1 MKKKKINLKVKKKGE
16 SRGWLKNLM
25 TIFFVLALFIFA
37 YASFYFI
44 YFEGKFYP
52 GFKMGEISLQ
62 GKTYQEVN
70 ELINNYTK
78 EVAENGLR
86 YQFDQEEVAVFPV
99 FSSAEGTDLVYEILN
114 FNEEETINQIYEY
127 GRFGP
132 VWENFIEQVSALI
145 NGVEVVIAYELD
157 EAELEKILRENFSE
171 YETPAEDAHLS
182 LNEESQFEIVA
193 EKEGLIFNYKNIIA
207 QDKKKIENLN
217 NSLSAIN
224 LIKDYPEVK
233 EKNTTAAFSRI
244 EEVLDYF
251 PVTFLYKEKS
261 WEINRDIARTWLDFD
276 IRNGQTT
283 LGLNNQFTAYLEENI
298 ASEINQEVREGK
310 FEVKDSKVSEFQ
322 ASQSGMAV
330 NIDTTREKIEQEV
343 IDDQKKEVVLIVDV
357 VNPVVTTESI
367 NELGVKE
374 LVGRGESNFYR
385 SPANRRHNIRVGA
398 ETLHGLLIKP
408 DEEFSLV
415 KALGS
420 IEAATGYLPEL
431 VIKGNKTVPE
441 YGGGLCQIGTTA
453 FRVALDAGVP
463 ITERK
468 PHSYRVSYYE
478 PAGTDATIYD
488 PSPDF
493 KFINDTGH
501 YILLQTK
508 IEGNDLIFEFY
519 GTSDGRIVEMTKPT
533 LFNYVSPPS
542 TKYVESE
549 DLAPGQ
555 TKCTERAHTGATAVF
570 YRTITPLEGE
580 PVKETWSSVY
590 KPWQEVCLVGVE

>member
-193 EKEGLIFNYKNIIA
+193 EKEGLIFN
-207 QDKKKIENLN
+207 
-217 NSLSAIN
+217 
-224 LIKDYPEVK
+224 
-233 EKNTTAAFSRI
+233 
-244 EEVLDYF
+244 
-251 PVTFLYKEKS
+251 
-261 WEINRDIARTWLDFD
+261 
-276 IRNGQTT
+276 
-283 LGLNNQFTAYLEENI
+283 
-298 ASEINQEVREGK
+298 
-310 FEVKDSKVSEFQ
+310 
-322 ASQSGMAV
+322 
-330 NIDTTREKIEQEV
+330 
-343 IDDQKKEVVLIVDV
+343 
-357 VNPVVTTESI
+357 
-367 NELGVKE
+367 
-374 LVGRGESNFYR
+374 
-385 SPANRRHNIRVGA
+385 
-398 ETLHGLLIKP
+398 
-408 DEEFSLV
+408 
-415 KALGS
+415 
-420 IEAATGYLPEL
+420 
-431 VIKGNKTVPE
+431 
-441 YGGGLCQIGTTA
+441 
-453 FRVALDAGVP
+453 
-463 ITERK
+463 
-468 PHSYRVSYYE
+468 
-478 PAGTDATIYD
+478 
-488 PSPDF
+488 
-493 KFINDTGH
+493 
-501 YILLQTK
+501 
-508 IEGNDLIFEFY
+508 
-519 GTSDGRIVEMTKPT
+519 
-533 LFNYVSPPS
+533 
-542 TKYVESE
+542 
-549 DLAPGQ
+549 
-555 TKCTERAHTGATAVF
+555 
-570 YRTITPLEGE
+570 
-580 PVKETWSSVY
+580 
-590 KPWQEVCLVGVE
+590 